1 MMRLVVF
8 CAIVS
13 NCEGGRVAV
22 PNKNLLQA
30 KAVPAL
36 QPADVF
42 DSDFPV
48 DMATLT
54 PQELRYKAQA
64 NYAKAVAALKKEV
77 AEAEA
82 ARIEMEKLLK
92 EYEAAAE
99 AARRAKEDAEAL
111 LKQKGALSDAAVD
124 ADTKAK
130 LENAEAMT
138 SKDAI
143 AKAKADLE
151 AANKAVADAEAGK
164 KAAAEK
170 IAALKAQ
177 HEKLCAEIKK
187 LDEEAKAAGF
197 EFSKADSATDGQAGA
212 VNQEQQQMQN
222 ATMKAQAEQAEAQ
235 KALDQLEA
243 MKARLAKAEAAAAG
257 SGKDAAA
264 VKAEI
269 AKEKKEYEMAKE
281 TYTKEANDVKAAQE
295 RVNQAKAELAKWE
308 PHSGA
313 AGASILAS
321 MVALFCAVA

>member
-1 MMRLVVF
+1 
-8 CAIVS
+8 
-13 NCEGGRVAV
+13 
-22 PNKNLLQA
+22 
-30 KAVPAL
+30 
-36 QPADVF
+36 
-42 DSDFPV
+42 
-48 DMATLT
+48 MATLT

-164 KAAAEK
+164 KAAADK

-197 EFSKADSATDGQAGA
+197 QFDDADSATDAQAGA
-212 VNQEQQQMQN
+212 VNQQQAQMQN
-222 ATMKAQAEQAEAQ
+222 ATMKAKMEAKEAEQALKE
-235 KALDQLEA
+235 LEA
-243 MKARLAKAEAAAAG
+243 IKAKLAKAEAAASNKG
-257 SGKDAAA
+257 TDAAA
-264 VKAEI
+264 VKAQI
-269 AKEKKEYEMAKE
+269 AKEKEEYEMAKE
-281 TYTKEANDVKAAQE
+281 TYTKEANDVKAAQK
-295 RVNQAKAELAKWE
+295 RVDDAKAELAKWE
-308 PHSGA
+308 THSNA
-313 AGASILAS
+313 ACTSLMAC
-321 MVALFCAVA
+321 F